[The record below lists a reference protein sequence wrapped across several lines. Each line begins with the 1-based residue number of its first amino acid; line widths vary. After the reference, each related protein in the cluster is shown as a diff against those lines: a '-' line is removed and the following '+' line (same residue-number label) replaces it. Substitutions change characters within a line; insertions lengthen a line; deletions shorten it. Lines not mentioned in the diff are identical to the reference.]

1 MVAEVIIN
9 RGAKKLNRTFDYNIP
24 KELEELILVGSKVL
38 VPFGNGEK
46 LTEAF
51 VVGIK
56 ETSDFE
62 VKDIAKLEENLS
74 NKQID
79 LAKWM
84 AKRYFCN
91 VSDCIKL
98 MLTPGTRNKNKEK
111 RIQDKTINCVYLKKE
126 REEIEFEIE
135 TGKIKSEKQKRVVNF
150 IKDNEGATVP
160 EIEMFTDCARGIV
173 NTLVKN
179 GYLEIVE
186 KKVERNPLL
195 GRNCEKTDK
204 LKLTEE
210 QENAYKKVEDAINN
224 KQYQQFLLYGVTGS
238 GKTEVYLQLIEK
250 VLDNGRNAIVLV
262 PEISLTPQMLD
273 RFISR
278 FGKEEIAILH
288 SKLSIGERH
297 DEWER
302 IREKKAKIVIGARS
316 AIFAP
321 IENIGII
328 IIDEE
333 HDSSYKS
340 ETNPRY
346 NAKEIA
352 KVLAKENKAPLVL
365 GSATPDIVTF
375 YKTQEKTIYQDLQK
389 STEFEHETNIQTE
402 DYKRQFENEA
412 KDSIKAISDKER
424 TDIQNQG
431 TESKITLLELTK
443 RANNSSLP
451 KVEIIDLKQELANG
465 NRSMLSMELYNSIE
479 ENLKQ
484 KRQTILFLNRRG
496 YSTFI
501 MCRNCG
507 YTVKC
512 PNCNIS
518 MTYHSY
524 ERKLKCHYCGHE
536 ENVVTVCPECHSD
549 KIRYFGTGTQKLEQ
563 EIHKQFPEASTIRMD
578 IDTVTKKNSHEVILN
593 TFRNQNIDILIG
605 TQMVVKGHHFPN
617 VTLVGVIAADSS
629 LNIDDYRANERTFQI
644 LTQVA
649 GRAGRE
655 NLPGK
660 VVIQTYN
667 PDNFSIICA
676 QKQNYDLFYET
687 EIALR
692 KQLKYPPFCDIILI
706 GLNSYQELE
715 IKNVSSKIYQYL
727 EQRLN
732 KEEFKVLRP
741 MPCPIDKIQNRYRW
755 RIIIKGKMT
764 EEANEILNAC
774 LKEIY
779 QENIKDTR
787 IAIDINPNNMS

>member
-38 VPFGNGEK
+38 VPFGNGGK

-56 ETSDFE
+56 ETSAFE
-62 VKDIAKLEENLS
+62 VKDIAKLEENLTD
-74 NKQID
+74 KQIA

-111 RIQDKTINCVYLKKE
+111 RIQDKTINCVYLKKDI
-126 REEIEFEIE
+126 EEIEFEIE
-135 TGKIKSEKQKRVVNF
+135 TEKIKSEKQKRILNF

-160 EIEMFTDCARGIV
+160 EIEMFTDCSRGIV

-195 GRNCEKTDK
+195 GRDCEKTYK
-204 LKLTEE
+204 LNLTEE
-210 QENAYKKVEDAINN
+210 QENAYKSVEEAID
-224 KQYQQFLLYGVTGS
+224 KKEYKQFLLYGVTGS

-250 VLDNGRNAIVLV
+250 VLNIGKNAIVLV

-302 IREKKAKIVIGARS
+302 IREKKARIVIGARS

-352 KVLAKENKAPLVL
+352 KVLAKENQAPLVL
-365 GSATPDIVTF
+365 GSATPDMTTF
-375 YKTQEKTIYQDLQK
+375 YHATDED
-389 STEFEHETNIQTE
+389 EFGNT
-402 DYKRQFENEA
+402 K
-412 KDSIKAISDKER
+412 IK
-424 TDIQNQG
+424 
-431 TESKITLLELTK
+431 LLTLTK
-443 RANNSSLP
+443 RANQSSLP

-465 NRSMLSMELYNSIE
+465 NRSMLSMELYSSIE

-536 ENVVTVCPECHSD
+536 ENIVTVCPECHSD

-593 TFRNQNIDILIG
+593 TFKNENIDILIG

-692 KQLKYPPFCDIILI
+692 RQLKYPPFCDIILI
-706 GLNSYQELE
+706 GLNSYQEAE
-715 IKNVSSKIYQYL
+715 IKNVSEKIYQYL

-732 KEEFKVLRP
+732 KQEFKVLRP

-774 LKEIY
+774 LKDIY

>member
-38 VPFGNGEK
+38 VPFGNGGK

-51 VVGIK
+51 VVGLK
-56 ETSDFE
+56 ETSQFE
-62 VKDIAKLEENLS
+62 VKDIAKLEENLTQ
-74 NKQID
+74 KQIA

-111 RIQDKTINCVYLKKE
+111 RIQDKTINCVYLKKD
-126 REEIEFEIE
+126 REEIDFEIE
-135 TGKIKSEKQKRVVNF
+135 TGKIKSEKQKRVLNF
-150 IKDNEGATVP
+150 IKDNEGATVS
-160 EIEMFTDCARGIV
+160 EIEMFTDCGRGIV

-195 GRNCEKTDK
+195 GRDCEKTDK
-204 LKLTEE
+204 LNLTEE
-210 QENAYKKVEDAINN
+210 QEYAYKRVEEAINN
-224 KQYQQFLLYGVTGS
+224 ERYERFLLYGVTGS
-238 GKTEVYLQLIEK
+238 GKTEVYLQLIER
-250 VLDNGRNAIVLV
+250 VLEIGKNAIVLV

-302 IREKKAKIVIGARS
+302 IREKKARIVIGARS

-365 GSATPDIVTF
+365 GSATPDMTTF
-375 YKTQEKTIYQDLQK
+375 YNATNED
-389 STEFEHETNIQTE
+389 EFGNI
-402 DYKRQFENEA
+402 K
-412 KDSIKAISDKER
+412 
-424 TDIQNQG
+424 IQ
-431 TESKITLLELTK
+431 LLTLTK
-443 RANNSSLP
+443 RANQSSLP

-465 NRSMLSMELYNSIE
+465 NRSMLSMELYNCIE

-512 PNCNIS
+512 PHCNIS

-524 ERKLKCHYCGHE
+524 ERKLKCHYCGYE
-536 ENVVTVCPECHSD
+536 ENIVTICPECHSD

-593 TFRNQNIDILIG
+593 TFKNKNIDILIG

-676 QKQNYDLFYET
+676 QKQNYNLFYET

-706 GLNSYQELE
+706 GMNSYQEEE
-715 IKNVSSKIYQYL
+715 IKKVSSKIYQYL

-732 KEEFKVLRP
+732 KEEFKILRP

-755 RIIIKGKMT
+755 RIIIKGNMT
-764 EEANEILNAC
+764 EQANEILNAC
-774 LKEIY
+774 IKEIY

-787 IAIDINPNNMS
+787 IAIDVNPNNMS

>member
-38 VPFGNGEK
+38 VPFGNGGK

-56 ETSDFE
+56 ETSAFE
-62 VKDIAKLEENLS
+62 VKDIAKLEENLTD
-74 NKQID
+74 KQIA

-111 RIQDKTINCVYLKKE
+111 RIQDKTINCVYLKKDI
-126 REEIEFEIE
+126 EEIEFEIE
-135 TGKIKSEKQKRVVNF
+135 TEKIKSEKQKRILNF

-160 EIEMFTDCARGIV
+160 EIEMFTDCSRGIV

-195 GRNCEKTDK
+195 GRDCEKTYK
-204 LKLTEE
+204 LNLTEE
-210 QENAYKKVEDAINN
+210 QENAYKSVEEAID
-224 KQYQQFLLYGVTGS
+224 KKEYKQFLLYGVTGS

-250 VLDNGRNAIVLV
+250 VLNIGKNAIVLV

-302 IREKKAKIVIGARS
+302 IREKKARIVIGARS

-352 KVLAKENKAPLVL
+352 KVLAKENQAPLVL
-365 GSATPDIVTF
+365 GSATPDMTTF
-375 YKTQEKTIYQDLQK
+375 YHATDED
-389 STEFEHETNIQTE
+389 EFGNT
-402 DYKRQFENEA
+402 K
-412 KDSIKAISDKER
+412 IK
-424 TDIQNQG
+424 
-431 TESKITLLELTK
+431 LLTLTK
-443 RANNSSLP
+443 RANQSSLP

-465 NRSMLSMELYNSIE
+465 NRSMLSMELYNCIE

-536 ENVVTVCPECHSD
+536 ENIVTVCPECHSD

-593 TFRNQNIDILIG
+593 TFKNENIDILIG

-692 KQLKYPPFCDIILI
+692 RQLKYPPFCDIILI
-706 GLNSYQELE
+706 GLNSYQETE

-741 MPCPIDKIQNRYRW
+741 MPCPIDRIQNRYRW

-774 LKEIY
+774 LKDIY

>member
-1 MVAEVIIN
+1 MIAEVIIN

-38 VPFGNGEK
+38 VPFGNGGK
-46 LTEAF
+46 LAEAF

-56 ETSDFE
+56 EKSTFE
-62 VKDIAKLEENLS
+62 LKNIAKLEENLTD
-74 NKQID
+74 KQIS

-84 AKRYFCN
+84 SKRYFCN
-91 VSDCIKL
+91 ISDCIKL

-111 RIQDKTINCVYLKKE
+111 RIQDKTINCVYLKKDI
-126 REEIEFEIE
+126 EEIEFEIE
-135 TGKIKSEKQKRVVNF
+135 TGKIKSEKQKRLLNF
-150 IKDNEGATVP
+150 VKDNEGTTVP

-179 GYLEIVE
+179 GYLEIIE

-195 GRNCEKTDK
+195 GRDCEKTNN
-204 LKLTEE
+204 LNLTEE
-210 QENAYKKVEDAINN
+210 QKNAYNRVEEAIDKNE
-224 KQYQQFLLYGVTGS
+224 YEQFLLYGVTGS

-250 VLDNGRNAIVLV
+250 VLKIGRNAIVLV

-278 FGKEEIAILH
+278 FGKSDIAILH

-302 IREKKAKIVIGARS
+302 IRERKARIVIGARS

-340 ETNPRY
+340 ETNPKY

-352 KVLAKENKAPLVL
+352 KILAKENKAPLLL
-365 GSATPDIVTF
+365 GSATPDINTF
-375 YKTQEKTIYQDLQK
+375 YNATSE
-389 STEFEHETNIQTE
+389 TE
-402 DYKRQFENEA
+402 DGNTK
-412 KDSIKAISDKER
+412 
-424 TDIQNQG
+424 IQ
-431 TESKITLLELTK
+431 LLTLTK
-443 RANNSSLP
+443 RANESSLP

-479 ENLKQ
+479 ENIRQ

-512 PNCNIS
+512 PSCNIS

-524 ERKLKCHYCGHE
+524 ERKLKCHYCSYE
-536 ENVVTVCPECHSD
+536 ENLVTTCPECHSD

-563 EIHKQFPEASTIRMD
+563 EINKQFPKATTISMD
-578 IDTVTKKNSHEVILN
+578 IDTVTKKNSHEEILN
-593 TFRNQNIDILIG
+593 KFKNENIDILIG

-660 VVIQTYN
+660 VIIQTYN

-676 QKQNYDLFYET
+676 QKQNYEMFYET

-706 GLNSYQELE
+706 SFNSLNETN
-715 IKNVSSKIYQYL
+715 IKNISNEMYKKLL
-727 EQRLN
+727 EKLN
-732 KEEFKVLRP
+732 QEEFKIFRP
-741 MPCPIDKIQNRYRW
+741 MPSPIDKIQNRYRW
-755 RIIIKGKMT
+755 RIIIKGNMT
-764 EEANEILNAC
+764 VEANEVLNQT

-779 QENIKDTR
+779 SRNIKDIR
-787 IAIDINPNNMS
+787 LSIDVNPNNMS

>member
-1 MVAEVIIN
+1 MIAEVIIN

-38 VPFGNGEK
+38 VPFGNGGK
-46 LTEAF
+46 LSEAF

-56 ETSDFE
+56 EKSAFE
-62 VKDIAKLEENLS
+62 LKNIAKLEENLTD
-74 NKQID
+74 KQIS

-91 VSDCIKL
+91 ISDCIKL

-111 RIQDKTINCVYLKKE
+111 RIQDKTINCVYLKKDI
-126 REEIEFEIE
+126 EEIEFEIE
-135 TGKIKSEKQKRVVNF
+135 IGKIKSEKQKKLLKF
-150 IKDNEGATVP
+150 IKDNEGTTVP

-173 NTLVKN
+173 TTLVKN

-195 GRNCEKTDK
+195 GRTCEKTNS
-204 LKLTEE
+204 LNLTEE
-210 QENAYKKVEDAINN
+210 QKNAYNSVEETINKN
-224 KQYQQFLLYGVTGS
+224 EYKQFLLYGVTGS

-250 VLDNGRNAIVLV
+250 VLKIGKNAIVLV

-278 FGKEEIAILH
+278 FGKDDIAILH

-302 IREKKAKIVIGARS
+302 IREKKARIVIGARS

-328 IIDEE
+328 IVDEE

-352 KVLAKENKAPLVL
+352 KILAKENKAPLLL
-365 GSATPDIVTF
+365 GSATPDINTF
-375 YKTQEKTIYQDLQK
+375 YNATNEDEEGNTKTK
-389 STEFEHETNIQTE
+389 
-402 DYKRQFENEA
+402 
-412 KDSIKAISDKER
+412 
-424 TDIQNQG
+424 
-431 TESKITLLELTK
+431 LLTLTK
-443 RANNSSLP
+443 RANQSSLP

-479 ENLKQ
+479 ENIKQ

-524 ERKLKCHYCGHE
+524 ERKLKCHYCSYE
-536 ENVVTVCPECHSD
+536 ENLVITCPECHSD

-563 EIHKQFPEASTIRMD
+563 EINKQFPNASTIRMD
-578 IDTVTKKNSHEVILN
+578 IDTVTKKNSHEEILN
-593 TFRNQNIDILIG
+593 KFKDENIDILIG

-660 VVIQTYN
+660 VIIQTYN

-676 QKQNYDLFYET
+676 QKQNYEMFYET

-706 GLNSYQELE
+706 SFNSLNEYN
-715 IKNVSSKIYQYL
+715 IKNVSNEIYKKLL
-727 EQRLN
+727 EKLN
-732 KEEFKVLRP
+732 QEEFKIFRP
-741 MPCPIDKIQNRYRW
+741 MPSPIDKIQNRYRW
-755 RIIIKGKMT
+755 RIIIKGDMT
-764 EEANEILNAC
+764 VEANEILNQT

-779 QENIKDTR
+779 SRNIKDIR
-787 IAIDINPNNMS
+787 ISIDVNPNNMS

>member
-38 VPFGNGEK
+38 VPFGNGGK

-56 ETSDFE
+56 ETSAFE
-62 VKDIAKLEENLS
+62 VKDIAKLEENLTD
-74 NKQID
+74 KQIA

-111 RIQDKTINCVYLKKE
+111 RIQDKTINCVYLKKDI
-126 REEIEFEIE
+126 EEIEFEIE
-135 TGKIKSEKQKRVVNF
+135 TEKIKSEKQKRILNF

-160 EIEMFTDCARGIV
+160 EIEMFTDCSRGIV

-195 GRNCEKTDK
+195 GRDCEKTYK
-204 LKLTEE
+204 LNLTEE
-210 QENAYKKVEDAINN
+210 QENAYKGVEEAID
-224 KQYQQFLLYGVTGS
+224 KKEYKQFLLYGVTGS

-250 VLDNGRNAIVLV
+250 VLNIGKNAIVLV

-278 FGKEEIAILH
+278 FGKDEIAILH

-302 IREKKAKIVIGARS
+302 IREKKARIVIGARS

-352 KVLAKENKAPLVL
+352 KVLAKENQAPLVL
-365 GSATPDIVTF
+365 GSATPDMTTF
-375 YKTQEKTIYQDLQK
+375 YHATDED
-389 STEFEHETNIQTE
+389 EFGNT
-402 DYKRQFENEA
+402 K
-412 KDSIKAISDKER
+412 IK
-424 TDIQNQG
+424 
-431 TESKITLLELTK
+431 LLTLTK
-443 RANNSSLP
+443 RANQSSLP

-465 NRSMLSMELYNSIE
+465 NRSMLSMELYSSIE

-536 ENVVTVCPECHSD
+536 ENIVTVCPECHSD

-593 TFRNQNIDILIG
+593 TFKNENIDILIG

-692 KQLKYPPFCDIILI
+692 RQLKYPPFCDIILI
-706 GLNSYQELE
+706 GLNSYQEAE
-715 IKNVSSKIYQYL
+715 IKNVSEKIYQYL

-732 KEEFKVLRP
+732 KQEFKVLRP

-764 EEANEILNAC
+764 EEANGILNAC